1 MTKDDWE
8 HLEKNFSSVL
18 DKVSLRFA
26 QRSVSNEAWSFS
38 HAIQS
43 KSLFTSKQVVHRRS
57 QYEANRGTRLGKI
70 LSNTVDFYFFLSDW

>member
-18 DKVSLRFA
+18 DKVGLRFA
-26 QRSVSNEAWSFS
+26 QRSVSNAARSFL
-38 HAIQS
+38 HAIKS

>member
-1 MTKDDWE
+1 MTKDDRE

-26 QRSVSNEAWSFS
+26 QRSVSNEAKSFS

-43 KSLFTSKQVVHRRS
+43 KSPFTSKQVVR
-57 QYEANRGTRLGKI
+57 
-70 LSNTVDFYFFLSDW
+70 